1 MDFSLTILG
10 TASASATPLRH
21 TSCHL
26 VRVHNHRFLVD
37 CGEGCQTRLLQC
49 GASFSGIDNIFLS
62 HLHGDH
68 IFGIFGLL
76 STMAMQGRTAPLYI
90 YAPEGFSVILD
101 FFNANFADGVK
112 YEIVFTPLRMRTK
125 EKILDKRQ
133 MEVYAF
139 PLQHRVS
146 AFGFLFQEKMPLRN
160 IRKELIGPSGLTL
173 TEIGCLKRGEDVL
186 REGGAV
192 LRAEDFTYLPYI
204 PRKIAYC
211 CDTAPFPALSGYVQ
225 GADLIYHDSTYS
237 DEMASQALKYYHS
250 TSRMAA
256 RTALDAGAGRL
267 LLGHFSSRYRDLG
280 EMLSQAR
287 EVFPETFLAEEFKTY
302 KVPLRRS

>member
-1 MDFSLTILG
+1 MTILG

-49 GASFSGIDNIFLS
+49 GVGFGSIDNILLS

-90 YAPEGFSVILD
+90 YAPEGFAAILD

-112 YEIVFTPLRMRTK
+112 YEIVFTPLKMRDK
-125 EKILDKRQ
+125 EKILEKRQ

-139 PLQHRVS
+139 PLRHRVS

-160 IRKELIGPSGLTL
+160 IRKEFIGPSGLTL
-173 TEIGCLKRGEDVL
+173 TEIGMLKRGEDVP
-186 REGGAV
+186 RDGIM
-192 LRAEDFTYLPYI
+192 LRAEDYTYIPYI
-204 PRKIAYC
+204 PRKLAYC

-256 RTALDAGAGRL
+256 QTALDAGAGRL
-267 LLGHFSSRYRDLG
+267 LLGHFSSRYKDLG

-287 EVFPETFLAEEFKTY
+287 EVFPESYLAEEFKTY
-302 KVPLRRS
+302 AISQKRP